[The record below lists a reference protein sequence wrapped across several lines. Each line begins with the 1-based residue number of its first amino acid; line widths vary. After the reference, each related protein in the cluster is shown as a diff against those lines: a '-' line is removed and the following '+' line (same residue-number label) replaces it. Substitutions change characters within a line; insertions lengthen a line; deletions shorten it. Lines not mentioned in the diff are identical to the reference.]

1 MTNRLNRTRAQVPAT
16 PRSRIVRSNPS
27 VGPSDRVRQPRI
39 RSRAVPQ
46 GDAHSE
52 APEQEGADTSVSVET
67 YRVGR
72 GRPPLHTRFQP
83 GQSGNPSGRPRR
95 QTRSW
100 PDLLAEE
107 LSEPIT
113 FSENGQR
120 RTITKQRALIK
131 RMVNQ
136 ALEGRTRAQEIVAKM
151 FSSGNA
157 DRSSEDALVE
167 SLSPEER
174 TFLIDLIGELD
185 DDGSAQPI

>member
-1 MTNRLNRTRAQVPAT
+1 M
-16 PRSRIVRSNPS
+16 
-27 VGPSDRVRQPRI
+27 
-39 RSRAVPQ
+39 
-46 GDAHSE
+46 
-52 APEQEGADTSVSVET
+52 
-67 YRVGR
+67 
-72 GRPPLHTRFQP
+72 
-83 GQSGNPSGRPRR
+83 
-95 QTRSW
+95 
-100 PDLLAEE
+100 AEE